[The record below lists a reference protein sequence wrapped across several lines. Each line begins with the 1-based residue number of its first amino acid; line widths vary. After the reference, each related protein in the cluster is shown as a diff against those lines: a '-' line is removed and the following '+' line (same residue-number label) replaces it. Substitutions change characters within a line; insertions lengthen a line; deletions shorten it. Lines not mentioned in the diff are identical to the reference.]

1 MPAATKPQPK
11 PKKERAKFA
20 APLASGGVP
29 LKITRER
36 QREAVTS
43 EGRKFAVPDTGI
55 YIHFV
60 DEGTGV
66 QSYYSEDSEEIQ
78 FLRVRANEFGVF
90 QEIPV
95 PVPPSGPALRRV
107 IKLTLER
114 DLDGLVAMA
123 AEEEETHQREEVL
136 EDLYAAIESLK

>member
-1 MPAATKPQPK
+1 MTPAATKPK
-11 PKKERAKFA
+11 PRKERAKFA
-20 APLASGGVP
+20 APLAPDGKP

-36 QREAVTS
+36 QREAVTN
-43 EGRKFAVPDTGI
+43 EGRKYAIPDTGVYI
-55 YIHFV
+55 YFN

-66 QSYYSEDSEEIQ
+66 QSYYSEDADEIQ

-95 PVPPSGPALRRV
+95 PVPASGPALREI
-107 IKLTLER
+107 IKLTLAK
-114 DLDGLVAMA
+114 DLEGLVAMA
-123 AEEEETHQREEVL
+123 VEEEENHQREDVL